1 MEQRVAMAPT
11 PYPTDFL
18 GRHIIDRLVK
28 QLGFSMAEIKA
39 NLVLFNTARKH
50 FDLEQFLIEIG
61 PKANRANNPQGY
73 VVNSIKRHLKEACG
87 IIVRKDGMV
96 TQKEP
101 VAEPEDVARAKQ
113 AFNQVTLSSILSSQ
127 TKPPFKSTPIK
138 KDGDVPKL
146 SDILG
151 GLFAEPDE
159 Q

>member
-1 MEQRVAMAPT
+1 MNMVNN
-11 PYPTDFL
+11 PTDFL

-101 VAEPEDVARAKQ
+101 VAEPEDVAKAKQ
-113 AFNQVTLSSILSSQ
+113 AFDQETLSSILSSQ
-127 TKPPFKSTPIK
+127 TKPPFKPTPLK
-138 KDGDVPKL
+138 KEGDDRKL